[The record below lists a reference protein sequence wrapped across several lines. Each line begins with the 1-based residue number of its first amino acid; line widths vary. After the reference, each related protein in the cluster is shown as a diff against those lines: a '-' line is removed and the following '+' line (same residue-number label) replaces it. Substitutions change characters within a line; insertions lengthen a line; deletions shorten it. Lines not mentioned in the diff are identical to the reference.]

1 MDRRFLEVLSAVLLL
16 VAVALLVFIRLRLMG
31 R

>member
-16 VAVALLVFIRLRLMG
+16 VAVALLVFIRLRLLG